1 MVESR
6 GLGCGQ
12 RLPLYC
18 LKVGAFPIAR
28 FSSPFPNFPTHLPPR
43 PTSATMSEPIDNK
56 AMEVRSEKGISQV
69 EDSHN
74 LDDTHNLDTE
84 AKLESYKAAAMAAE
98 VEEQKSGVL
107 QAVKEYPMAATWAFI
122 MSCTIIMESYCVFLM
137 GNFIPLPAFE
147 KAYGVPTIRDGADAK
162 IIEASWQSALQ
173 MGGPLGAICGVM
185 LAGPLTS
192 RIGYR
197 WATITGLMLLNAF
210 IFVMYFAKSLPI
222 FFVSQL
228 LEGIPWGIF
237 IANAPAYCSEITPIQ
252 LRAPATQMLQMF
264 WAIGAIIVG
273 GVTYYYNPLDS
284 ETAFRVPI
292 ALQWMFPTPLAI
304 LLFLAPESPWWLVRK
319 GRLQEAEK
327 SVMRLGRKSTVNASE
342 AVAMMRR
349 TVDLEKTIKEPN
361 LIELWKGTDRY
372 RTLIVCGVY
381 AAQNLTGN
389 LIANQAVYF
398 FKQAGMGTN
407 MAFALGLITSGL
419 QWLFVMFSWILT
431 SYLGRRTIYVWGS
444 LINVGFLVALGI
456 AGSVGAS
463 TAASLAQAS
472 LGLIVSVLFTLGP
485 APASWVII
493 GETSSIRLRPL
504 TTGVGRAAYYVVNIP
519 CIFLASYM
527 LNTNQANLGGKCG
540 YVWAGTGFFCFVM
553 AYFFIPEMKGRSY
566 REIDILFKR
575 KVPARQWTK
584 TVVDIEADE

>member
-1 MVESR
+1 
-6 GLGCGQ
+6 
-12 RLPLYC
+12 
-18 LKVGAFPIAR
+18 
-28 FSSPFPNFPTHLPPR
+28 
-43 PTSATMSEPIDNK
+43 MSEPTNK
-56 AMEVRSEKGISQV
+56 ALEASNEKDISQV
-69 EDSHN
+69 EGSHH
-74 LDDTHNLDTE
+74 LDDTTNLDAE
-84 AKLESYKAAAMAAE
+84 AKLASYKNAAMAAE
-98 VEEQKSGVL
+98 VEEQQSGVV
-107 QAVKEYPMAATWAFI
+107 QAVKEYPMAAMWAFF

-147 KAYGVPTIRDGADAK
+147 KRYGVLSPTEDDPNNH
-162 IIEASWQSALQ
+162 IIVASWQSALQ
-173 MGGPLGAICGVM
+173 MGGPLGAIIGVM

-197 WATITGLMLLNAF
+197 WATISGLMLLNGF
-210 IFVMYFAKSLPI
+210 IFIMYFGDSLPI

-273 GVTYYYNPLDS
+273 GVTYYYNELD
-284 ETAFRVPI
+284 EQKAFRVPI

-304 LLFLAPESPWWLVRK
+304 ILYLAPESPWWLVRK
-319 GRLQEAEK
+319 GRLEEAEK
-327 SVMRLGRKSTVNASE
+327 AVIRLGRKTKVNGSE

-349 TVDLEKTIKEPN
+349 TVELEKTVKEPN
-361 LIELWKGTDRY
+361 LIELWKGTDLY

-398 FKQAGMGTN
+398 FKQAGMNVDT
-407 MAFALGLITSGL
+407 AFALGLITSGL
-419 QWLFVMFSWILT
+419 QWIFVMLSWILT

-456 AGSVGAS
+456 AGSVGKSDAS
-463 TAASLAQAS
+463 SLAQAS

-504 TTGVGRAAYYVVNIP
+504 TTGVGRAAYYIVNIP

-527 LNTNQANLGGKCG
+527 LNQDQADLGGKCG
-540 YVWAGTGFFCFVM
+540 YVWAGTGFVCFVM
-553 AYFFIPEMKGRSY
+553 AYFYIPEMKGRSY

-584 TVVDIEADE
+584 TAVDIEADE